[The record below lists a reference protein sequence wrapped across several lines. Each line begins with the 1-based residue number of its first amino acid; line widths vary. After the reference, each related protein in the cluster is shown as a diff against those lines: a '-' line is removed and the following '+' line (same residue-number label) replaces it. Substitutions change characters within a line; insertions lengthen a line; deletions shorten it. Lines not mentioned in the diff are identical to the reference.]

1 MILNFFCK
9 TKKSDLLA
17 RVAQLEEQ
25 RPSKAK
31 VTGSSP
37 VSRTILKIYIKV
49 FDLFRKLI
57 KLNVEINKLFGLL
70 AQLVR
75 APALQAGGRRFNS
88 YITHHLLELYNIK
101 ALK

>member
-1 MILNFFCK
+1 MRIF
-9 TKKSDLLA
+9 A

-37 VSRTILKIYIKV
+37 VSRTISKDINIYY
-49 FDLFRKLI
+49 
-57 KLNVEINKLFGLL
+57 GWL

-75 APALQAGGRRFNS
+75 APALQAGGRRFES
-88 YITHHLLELYNIK
+88 YK
-101 ALK
+101 AHFILKASQFCEAFFYVFF